1 MQRLSAVLAHVAF
14 SFKYLVMRAE
24 SRRQRPFIT
33 TFLKLNQCSGEFHL
47 YPDIVVP
54 YRDIIYCSVPLSQA
68 SLGDVSYRDKG
79 YLKLVLHKAIVFA
92 MFNE

>member
-1 MQRLSAVLAHVAF
+1 M
-14 SFKYLVMRAE
+14 
-24 SRRQRPFIT
+24 